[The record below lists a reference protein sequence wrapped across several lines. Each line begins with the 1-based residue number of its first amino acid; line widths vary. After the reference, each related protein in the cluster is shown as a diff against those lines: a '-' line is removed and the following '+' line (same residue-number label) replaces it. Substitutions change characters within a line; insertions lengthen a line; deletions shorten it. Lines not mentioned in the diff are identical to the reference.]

1 VRLLLLVR
9 ELLRRI
15 MVSVLLLRRH
25 VSLRG
30 SAIALLRRIPAA
42 IRHGCVHVRSRH
54 WVARSGR
61 AHSVWHCTTKVSSI
75 AAAAASSTET
85 TSRAV
90 VGCLVN
96 SNVASVKLDI
106 VHGCDGVLSIA
117 LLGISHKPEAA
128 AATSITV
135 LDHHLYIS
143 IVRNGLAVQQTP
155 ALEPQDVGLEAPCL
169 KVRRNGGTYSFFD
182 RTKLLKLLAKSGLLC
197 VPC

>member
-1 VRLLLLVR
+1 
-9 ELLRRI
+9 LRRI
-15 MVSVLLLRRH
+15 MVPVLLLRMH

-30 SAIALLRRIPAA
+30 ATIALLKRISAT
-42 IRHGCVHVRSRH
+42 IGHGHVHVRSRH
-54 WVARSGR
+54 LVARTGR
-61 AHSVWHCTTKVSSI
+61 AHSVWHWATKVSSI
-75 AAAAASSTET
+75 AAAAATSSTET

-96 SNVASVKLDI
+96 SDSSPVKLGI
-106 VHGCDGVLSIA
+106 VHGYDSILSVV
-117 LLGISHKPEAA
+117 LLGVSHKPEAA